1 MGAGLPAL
9 TSNHMNINI
18 KATGIKLTDAIREYA
33 LKKISSLEKY
43 IYKKESAIVQI
54 EVGKS
59 SHHHKTGEVFKA
71 EVRIS
76 GGGLDVYA
84 VSEAEDLY
92 SAIDLVQDEVARGL
106 VSTRGRHI
114 KLLRQ
119 GERAVKYMMKGLAYP
134 FKKMKKFRKE
144 TDEPF

>member
-1 MGAGLPAL
+1 
-9 TSNHMNINI
+9 MNINI
-18 KATGIKLTDAIREYA
+18 KATGIKLTEAIREYA

-43 IYKKESAIVQI
+43 IYQKDSVIVQI

-59 SHHHKTGEVFKA
+59 SQHHKGGEVFKA
-71 EVRIS
+71 EVKIG
-76 GGGLDVYA
+76 GGGLDIYA

-92 SAIDLVQDEVARGL
+92 SAIDLVQDDVARAL

-134 FKKMKKFRKE
+134 FKKMRRFKKGI
-144 TDEPF
+144 DE

>member
-1 MGAGLPAL
+1 
-9 TSNHMNINI
+9 MNINI

-33 LKKISSLEKY
+33 LKKVSSLEKY
-43 IYKKESAIVQI
+43 IIKKESVVAQI

-59 SHHHKTGEVFKA
+59 SQHHKGGEVFRA
-71 EVRIS
+71 EVKIG
-76 GGGLDVYA
+76 GGGLDIYA
-84 VSEAEDLY
+84 VSESEDLY

-106 VSTRGRHI
+106 VSTRDRYI

-119 GERAVKYMMKGLAYP
+119 GERAMKYMMKGLAYP

-144 TDEPF
+144 VDE